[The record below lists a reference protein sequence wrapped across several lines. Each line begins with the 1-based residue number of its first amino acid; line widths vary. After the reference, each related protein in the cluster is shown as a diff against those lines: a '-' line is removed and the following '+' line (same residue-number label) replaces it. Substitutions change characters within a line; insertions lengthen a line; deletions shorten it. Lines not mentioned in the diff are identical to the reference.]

1 MAKGGKSLAGDS
13 RLTPVRP
20 DLAAEHLKGKV
31 KAKRFAAARRMQ
43 AGVPVVPVTVGP
55 DAEGAIATQLLFGEP
70 FDLYDEDGGWAWG
83 QCPLDGYVGYVPA
96 ACLEMPGPEPEPTHR
111 VSVPLAHIY
120 PGPEFKSHP
129 GGVLPYGARVAVA
142 DESDDRFVALAT
154 GGFIAKRHL
163 AGLTAP
169 AGDWVAEAERLLGL
183 PYLWGG
189 RSAMGLDCSALI
201 QLALQAA
208 GRECLRD
215 SDMQEA
221 TLGKT
226 LAEGTKPARG
236 DLMFWKGHVG
246 VMVSPTRLLH
256 ANIHHMA
263 VAKEPLGPA
272 LRRIEKA
279 GDGAVTRHAR
289 LDL

>member
-1 MAKGGKSLAGDS
+1 MARGAKALAGDR
-13 RLTPVRP
+13 RLTPARP
-20 DLAAEHLKGKV
+20 DLAADYLKGKV
-31 KAKRFAAARRMQ
+31 EAKRFAAARRMQ
-43 AGVPVVPVTVGP
+43 AGVPVVPVTARP
-55 DAEGAIATQLLFGEP
+55 DAEGAIDTQLLFGEP
-70 FDLYDEDGGWAWG
+70 FDLYEEDGGWAWG
-83 QCPLDGYVGYVPA
+83 QCPLDAYVGYVPA
-96 ACLEMPGPEPEPTHR
+96 ACLEMPGPEPTHR
-111 VSVPLAHIY
+111 VAEPLAHVY
-120 PGPEFKSHP
+120 PEPAFKSRP

-142 DESDDRFVALAT
+142 DEGDARFAALAI

-163 AGLTAP
+163 ASLAAP
-169 AGDWVAEAERLLGL
+169 ARDWVAEAERLIGL

-226 LAEGTKPARG
+226 LPEGTKPERG
-236 DLMFWKGHVG
+236 DLLFWKSHVG

-263 VAKEPLGPA
+263 VAKEPLAPA
-272 LRRIEKA
+272 VRRIEKG
-279 GDGAVTRHAR
+279 GDGQVTRHAR